1 MVPFFHSQPIV
12 PPGLLPTAQC
22 HASTLVETAAGDLL
36 AAWFGGTR
44 EGHPDTA
51 IWLARCHAGAWSPPG
66 VIADVPGV
74 PLWNPV
80 LFRDRAD
87 VLWLFYKVAPTIPAW
102 TGAYLR
108 SVDDG
113 HSWSAPR
120 YLPAG
125 LLGPAKN
132 KPLTLSNGDLIAG
145 TSAET
150 WRSWNCWVETS
161 DDGGTSWRRYGPI
174 TVADEADRPASPGA
188 DRDPG
193 ADRPAPDDDYPGVI
207 QPTLWEQAPGQLTM
221 LMRATRRIGFV
232 CRATSDDF
240 GRSWSVARPT
250 SLPNPNSG
258 IDAVRLADGRIA
270 LAYNPAHDRRT
281 PLAVALSE
289 DNGATW
295 PQRRLLETGPGEF
308 SYPAIVQTA
317 DGLLH
322 LTYTRRRRGIQHV
335 VLAPDWIASG

>member
-1 MVPFFHSQPIV
+1 MAPTFHSQPIA

-22 HASTLVETAAGDLL
+22 HASTLVETAAGELL

-51 IWLARCHAGAWSPPG
+51 IWLARYRAGAWSPAA
-66 VIADVPGV
+66 VVADVSGV
-74 PLWNPV
+74 PLWNSV
-80 LFRDRAD
+80 LFRDRTDAI
-87 VLWLFYKVAPTIPAW
+87 WLFYKVAPTIPAW

-113 HSWSAPR
+113 HTWSAPR

-132 KPLTLSNGDLIAG
+132 KPLALSNGDIIAG

-150 WRSWNCWVETS
+150 WRSWSCWVEITG
-161 DDGGTSWRRYGPI
+161 DGGANWRRYGPI
-174 TVADEADRPASPGA
+174 TVADEADCPAH
-188 DRDPG
+188 
-193 ADRPAPDDDYPGVI
+193 DDDYPGVI
-207 QPTLWEQAPGQLTM
+207 QPTLWEQAPGRLTM

-250 SLPNPNSG
+250 DLPNPNSG

-270 LAYNPAHDRRT
+270 LAYNPAHEGRT

-289 DNGATW
+289 DNGASW

-335 VLAPDWIASG
+335 ALAPDWIASA